1 MELSGLEE
9 ALPSV
14 LDFSENQLLSAASL
28 QTAVASN
35 PNAKILKL
43 DGSHIV
49 DSGKIHLVHQ
59 YLGDSLMELSL
70 VSCQQ
75 IDSATLCDA
84 LSTGFPALYRLDLR
98 GCNEISPGL
107 LAGLVVRR
115 QMLGRPSIN
124 ICTV

>member
-14 LDFSENQLLSAASL
+14 LDFSENQLLSAARSVLPASSWDTMRNADAAYCDASL

-59 YLGDSLMELSL
+59 YLGQL
-70 VSCQQ
+70 
-75 IDSATLCDA
+75 
-84 LSTGFPALYRLDLR
+84 P
-98 GCNEISPGL
+98 P
-107 LAGLVVRR
+107 LAV
-115 QMLGRPSIN
+115 
-124 ICTV
+124 